1 MAGRPSQ
8 AQDLFDNPAS
18 RIRYEA
24 YSRLQA
30 AAVAFGENLPIPEIV
45 AIGGQ
50 SDGKSS
56 LLEAFLG
63 FRFNITSS
71 EMGTRRPLIVQMV
84 HDPAALEPRCRLQ
97 DEDTDEY
104 GPVIPEA
111 ALAEAIRDRTE
122 MHLRKLGTTVSG
134 KPIVMRAEFA
144 YAPNLTIV
152 DTPGF
157 ILKARKGEADSTPD
171 DILAMVKAQ
180 CAPPHRLILFLQ
192 QSSVEWC
199 SSLWMHIVQEV
210 DPHFQRTVMVC
221 SKFDNR
227 LKEFSERWEVDK
239 YLSASGYLPPSVK
252 PFFVALPKD
261 RQGGG
266 AGIASTATSA
276 EWRRAIQ
283 EVDASVKQHLRG
295 GIEGGF
301 DEERF
306 GARIGFGNLRRFL
319 EEELARRY
327 RDAAPATLALLQERC
342 ESVARELIAA
352 DKKLAEAGDVV
363 SLRRSAIQYVLSI
376 ASRVEAIL
384 EGSPLIDPMQYGWTT
399 DEERSAATGG
409 NWPGVA
415 AAAVKP
421 PNAGLRLFG
430 GAAFERVLQ
439 EFQEAARCLEF
450 PAVQR
455 DRVANI
461 LLAFKSRNGGGV
473 AKAAEELARGA
484 AREALGPL
492 LDAACARLGA
502 VVKRAFD
509 IAAEQSQLQRGSEYE
524 RLRPYV
530 AFHAALR
537 SAFQAFVAGLEDRCR
552 GIVRHHLETATS
564 EYAIQQLADSHKAD
578 DVPSVYESE
587 AGPDENEPAGAVGRM
602 PFAETQQTV
611 PETPS
616 PDVVTANKPDHL
628 RRAAMAAAAAA
639 GRNVDEDSPGKG
651 RVAKVARTSAAAGGM
666 GPPTTAGSAYLS
678 VCQQA
683 SSLFGR
689 IRQTVA
695 CQAAPATLKSAF
707 LEPLDSQLAAELSV
721 EMFGRKDEDFMGL
734 FTAAGVLSAL
744 EASRDAL
751 AKRVEGLVRC
761 KNEFQE
767 LARCL

>member
-1 MAGRPSQ
+1 MARQSQ
-8 AQDLFDNPAS
+8 AHDIFDNPAS
-18 RIRYEA
+18 KIRYEA

-45 AIGGQ
+45 CIGGQ
-50 SDGKSS
+50 SDGKSC

-63 FRFNITSS
+63 FRFNVKEV

-84 HDPAALEPRCRLQ
+84 HDPSALEPRCRLQ
-97 DEDTDEY
+97 EEDGDDY
-104 GPVIPEA
+104 SAIIPEA
-111 ALAEAIRDRTE
+111 SIAEAIRERTE
-122 MHLRKLGTTVSG
+122 VHLRKLGATVSS

-144 YAPNLTIV
+144 YAPNLTLV

-171 DILAMVKAQ
+171 DIMAMVKAQ

-210 DPHFQRTVMVC
+210 DPHYTRTVMVA

-227 LKEFSERWEVDK
+227 LKEFNERWEVDK
-239 YLSASGYLPPSVK
+239 YFSASGYLPPTVK

-261 RQGGG
+261 R
-266 AGIASTATSA
+266 ASGSA
-276 EWRRAIQ
+276 SSADWRRAIQ
-283 EVDASVKQHLRG
+283 EVDGGVKQHLRQS
-295 GIEGGF
+295 ITGGF

-319 EEELARRY
+319 EEELANRY
-327 RDAAPATLALLQERC
+327 RDSAPATLALLQERC
-342 ESVARELIAA
+342 ESVAKELIAA
-352 DKKLAEAGDVV
+352 DKKLQEAADVV
-363 SLRRSAIQYVLSI
+363 SLRRAAIHYVLNI
-376 ASRVEAIL
+376 ATKVSSMM
-384 EGSPLIDPMQYGWTT
+384 EGSPLIDPMHFGWTT
-399 DEERSAATGG
+399 EEERSSIAGA

-415 AAAVKP
+415 AVVRP
-421 PNAGLRLFG
+421 PNAGLRLCG
-430 GAAFERVLQ
+430 GAAFERCVQ
-439 EFQEAARCLEF
+439 EFVEAAKCLEF
-450 PAVQR
+450 GVVSR
-455 DRVANI
+455 ERVANI
-461 LLAFKSRNGGGV
+461 LLAYKGRNGGGV
-473 AKAAEELARGA
+473 GMAAEELARGA
-484 AREALGPL
+484 AREVLEPL
-492 LDAACARLGA
+492 LNSACTRLGA
-502 VVKRAFD
+502 VVKRAYD
-509 IAAEQSQLQRGSEYE
+509 IATEQAQLQRGSGYE

-537 SAFQAFVAGLEDRCR
+537 SAFQAFVHALEERCK
-552 GIVRHHLETATS
+552 GILLHHLETATS
-564 EYAIQQLADSHKAD
+564 EYAVGLVAESSTFDEP
-578 DVPSVYESE
+578 PSVYDRSE
-587 AGPDENEPAGAVGRM
+587 GAAPHSADENEPAMGRP

-616 PDVVTANKPDHL
+616 PDVLTVNKPDHL
-628 RRAAMAAAAAA
+628 RRAALAAAA

-651 RVAKVARTSAAAGGM
+651 RVAKVPRTAMVPPAAS
-666 GPPTTAGSAYLS
+666 AGSAYLN
-678 VCQQA
+678 VCHQA
-683 SSLFGR
+683 ARLFGR
-689 IRQTVA
+689 IRQAVA

-707 LEPLDSQLAAELSV
+707 LEPVGTQLAAELSV
-721 EMFGRKDEDFMGL
+721 ELLGRRDEDFMKL

-744 EASRDAL
+744 EASRDAM

>member
-1 MAGRPSQ
+1 MSRQSQ
-8 AQDLFDNPAS
+8 GQGDIYDNPS
-18 RIRYEA
+18 STVRYEA

-30 AAVAFGENLPIPEIV
+30 AAVAFGEQLPIPEIV

-63 FRFNITSS
+63 FRFNVKEV

-84 HDPAALEPRCRLQ
+84 HDPSALEPRCRLQ
-97 DEDTDEY
+97 EEDGDDY
-104 GPVIPEA
+104 SAVIPEA
-111 ALAEAIRDRTE
+111 SIAEAIRERTE
-122 MHLRKLGTTVSG
+122 VHLRKLGATVSS

-144 YAPNLTIV
+144 CAPNLTIV

-180 CAPPHRLILFLQ
+180 CAPPNRLILFLQ

-199 SSLWMHIVQEV
+199 SSMWMHIIQEV
-210 DPHFQRTVMVC
+210 DPHFQRTVMVA

-239 YLSASGYLPPSVK
+239 YLAASGYLPPNVK

-261 RQGGG
+261 RSTG
-266 AGIASTATSA
+266 AATSA
-276 EWRRAIQ
+276 DWRRAIQ
-283 EVDASVKQHLRG
+283 GVDSGVKQHLQES
-295 GIEGGF
+295 IAGGF

-306 GARIGFGNLRRFL
+306 ASRIGFGNLRRFL

-342 ESVARELIAA
+342 ESVARELVGA
-352 DKKLAEAGDVV
+352 DKKMEEAGDVV
-363 SLRRSAIQYVLSI
+363 SLRRAAIGYVLGI
-376 ASRVEAIL
+376 ASKVEGIL
-384 EGSPLIDPMQYGWTT
+384 EGSPLIDPMQFGWTT
-399 DEERSAATGG
+399 EEERSAAAGG
-409 NWPGVA
+409 NLWPGVV
-415 AAAVKP
+415 AAVRP

-439 EFQEAARCLEF
+439 EFQEAAKCLEF

-461 LLAFKSRNGGGV
+461 LLAYKSRNGGGV
-473 AKAAEELARGA
+473 GKAAEELARGA
-484 AREALGPL
+484 AREAMEPL
-492 LDAACARLGA
+492 LAAACARLGA
-502 VVKRAFD
+502 VVKRAYD
-509 IAAEQSQLQRGSEYE
+509 IAAEQAQQQRGPGYE

-537 SAFQAFVAGLEDRCR
+537 SAFQAFVQGLEERCK
-552 GIVRHHLETATS
+552 GIVLHHLETATS
-564 EYAIQQLADSHKAD
+564 EYAMGLLAEPGPANDA
-578 DVPSVYESE
+578 PSVYDASE
-587 AGPDENEPAGAVGRM
+587 GVAHGHGADENEPTMERL

-616 PDVVTANKPDHL
+616 PDVLTVNKPDRL
-628 RRAAMAAAAAA
+628 RRAALAAAG
-639 GRNVDEDSPGKG
+639 GRNVDDESPGKG
-651 RVAKVARTSAAAGGM
+651 RLAKMPRTAMAAPAV
-666 GPPTTAGSAYLS
+666 AGSPYLT
-678 VCQQA
+678 VCHQA
-683 SSLFGR
+683 AHLFGR
-689 IRQTVA
+689 IRQSVA
-695 CQAAPATLKSAF
+695 CQAVPATLKSAF
-707 LEPLDSQLAAELSV
+707 LEPVGSQLAAELSV
-721 EMFGRKDEDFMGL
+721 EMVGRTDENFMGL

-761 KNEFQE
+761 KDEFQE

>member
-1 MAGRPSQ
+1 MGSQ
-8 AQDLFDNPAS
+8 AGDIFDNPAS
-18 RIRYEA
+18 RLRYEA

-30 AAVAFGENLPIPEIV
+30 AAVAFGEQLPIPEIV

-84 HDPAALEPRCRLQ
+84 HEPTAPEPRCRLQ
-97 DEDTDEY
+97 DEDSQEY
-104 GPVIPEA
+104 GPVVPEA
-111 ALAEAIRDRTE
+111 LLAEAIRERTE
-122 MHLRKLGTTVSG
+122 VHLRQLGATVSNQ
-134 KPIVMRAEFA
+134 PIVMRAEFA

-180 CAPPHRLILFLQ
+180 CAPQHRLILFLQ

-199 SSLWMHIVQEV
+199 SSLWMHILQEV
-210 DPHFQRTVMVC
+210 DPHYQRTVMVC

-239 YLSASGYLPPSVK
+239 YLSASGYLPPSVR

-261 RQGGG
+261 RAAGGG
-266 AGIASTATSA
+266 IGPASSSG
-276 EWRRAIQ
+276 EWRKAIQ
-283 EVDASVKQHLRG
+283 EVDGSIKSHLRE
-295 GIEGGF
+295 GISGGF

-306 GARIGFGNLRRFL
+306 GQRIGFGNLRRFL
-319 EEELARRY
+319 EEELAQRY
-327 RDAAPATLALLQERC
+327 RDAAPATLGLLQERC
-342 ESVARELIAA
+342 ESMARELIAA
-352 DKKLAEAGDVV
+352 DKKLGEAGDVV
-363 SLRRSAIQYVLSI
+363 SLRKAAITYVLGVSG
-376 ASRVEAIL
+376 RVESIL
-384 EGSPLIDPMQYGWTT
+384 QGSPLTDPKNYGWNSE
-399 DEERSAATGG
+399 DERTNAAVGH
-409 NWPGVA
+409 WPGVTA
-415 AAAVKP
+415 AIRP

-430 GAAFERVLQ
+430 GAAFERALQ

-450 PAVQR
+450 PTVER
-455 DRVANI
+455 DRVANL
-461 LLAFKSRNGGGV
+461 LLAYKSRNGGGTS
-473 AKAAEELARGA
+473 KAAEELARSA

-492 LDAACARLGA
+492 LDTACARLGA
-502 VVKRAFD
+502 VVKRAYE
-509 IAAEQSQLQRGSEYE
+509 IAVDQAQLQKGTGYDA
-524 RLRPYV
+524 LRPYV
-530 AFHAALR
+530 AFHAELQ
-537 SAFQAFVAGLEDRCR
+537 SAFKAFVGALEDSCR

-564 EYAIQQLADSHKAD
+564 EFAMGLLADHA
-578 DVPSVYESE
+578 PSEEMPAPSLFESE
-587 AGPDENEPAGAVGRM
+587 GMAHGADENEPAGLGRAA
-602 PFAETQQTV
+602 FAETQQTV

-616 PDVVTANKPDHL
+616 PDRHDVLGTVNKGDNL

-639 GRNVDEDSPGKG
+639 GRNVDDDSPSKG
-651 RVAKVARTSAAAGGM
+651 RAPKSARMAAPAAG
-666 GPPTTAGSAYLS
+666 GSAYLNVS
-678 VCQQA
+678 HQA
-683 SSLFGR
+683 SRLFTR
-689 IRQTVA
+689 IRSTVA
-695 CQAAPATLKSAF
+695 CQAVPATLRSAF
-707 LEPLDSQLAAELSV
+707 LEPVGEQLSTQLSV
-721 EMFGRKDEDFMGL
+721 EVLGRTDEAFMGL

-744 EASRDAL
+744 EANRDML